1 MMANSWKTVPE
12 ICADYGIKD
21 KTFYAWADECRT
33 YPEYRDAIICPTGK
47 RTFIDE
53 DKWQAF
59 LRFMSE
65 KRRKKLLDPHLREEN
80 NNETN

>member
-12 ICADYGIKD
+12 ICTDYGIKD
-21 KTFYAWADECRT
+21 KTFYAWADECRA

-47 RTFIDE
+47 RTFVDE

-65 KRRKKLLDPHLREEN
+65 ERRKKLLDPHLREVSS
-80 NNETN
+80 